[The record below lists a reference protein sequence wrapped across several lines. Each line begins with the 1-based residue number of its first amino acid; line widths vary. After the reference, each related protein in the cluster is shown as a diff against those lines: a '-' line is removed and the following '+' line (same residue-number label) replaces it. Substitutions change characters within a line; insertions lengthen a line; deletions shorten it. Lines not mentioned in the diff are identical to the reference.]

1 MAQNVEKICFFLH
14 FRERRAYVG
23 LTTFFRLDAFD
34 GSTLPAAISAVCT
47 IYGLCLWNRSMVVI
61 VKEGRDADE
70 TKLSSRVGAV

>member
-1 MAQNVEKICFFLH
+1 MSKRFAFSCI

-23 LTTFFRLDAFD
+23 LTTFFHVD

-61 VKEGRDADE
+61 VKEGRMWQLRRFTAMIVVAA
-70 TKLSSRVGAV
+70 LRA